1 MKLRKIYTSAGI
13 LLLSLFCIGDAVAK
27 DAKFETGVSFGSTGA
42 DEPYSSLTDKDGN
55 YYISGMCRGDVEF
68 AGGATIKG
76 RGGMDAVIV
85 KYDAELN
92 FLWARAVGGS
102 KDDTFERIA
111 VTSAGDIVAVGKI
124 SGDVTI
130 DGTDQTLSGTQST
143 DGCIVVYDKDGNYK
157 SSAQIK
163 AAGASLCYSVAVDKS
178 DNIFVTGSTVGA
190 TDFGNEKTVT
200 IEGSNPGTFLA
211 CYNNSLVCQWAIAGS
226 SPVQSYG
233 WAVNFDK
240 EENILLTGRFG
251 TTFTITGTDGEAL
264 TTAVGSESSQ
274 DTYVAKLSHEGV
286 GQWIT
291 YVTNSN
297 RIDTRSIDSD
307 SQGNVYIWGHCQSA
321 VTPEGQSPLGF
332 NGNFDSFLIKYSSA
346 GAYLDGMNLGGSGR
360 DEAKSLFVDA
370 DDNIYV
376 AGNVNGDGS
385 KGGTAVNMNPRGE
398 SKDYTFKGHDGYVAK
413 YNGSTWELMQLE
425 KTVTPDNANQ
435 HEVAWCVTMSPDYNK
450 VYVTGYF
457 NNGAT
462 VFDGASLTLPFVRD
476 YDIYTVLYSYTLM
489 VKTKTLEPGVANEP
503 YYSNIVVDNVE
514 GAVKFEIVSGAL
526 PDGIT
531 LSKDGAF
538 AGTPTKNG
546 SYTFTVKIS
555 DDVSS
560 IQKEYTLVIKSGEGC
575 DVFIVTDQCPDAYI
589 GYPYSLQLE
598 IEGEGIT
605 CALTGGSLPVG
616 LSFMWL
622 VNRP

>member
-68 AGGATIKG
+68 ADGATIKG

-200 IEGSNPGTFLA
+200 IEGSNSGTFLA

-251 TTFTITGTDGEAL
+251 TTFTITGT
-264 TTAVGSESSQ
+264 
-274 DTYVAKLSHEGV
+274 
-286 GQWIT
+286 
-291 YVTNSN
+291 
-297 RIDTRSIDSD
+297 
-307 SQGNVYIWGHCQSA
+307 
-321 VTPEGQSPLGF
+321 
-332 NGNFDSFLIKYSSA
+332 
-346 GAYLDGMNLGGSGR
+346 
-360 DEAKSLFVDA
+360 
-370 DDNIYV
+370 
-376 AGNVNGDGS
+376 
-385 KGGTAVNMNPRGE
+385 
-398 SKDYTFKGHDGYVAK
+398 
-413 YNGSTWELMQLE
+413 
-425 KTVTPDNANQ
+425 
-435 HEVAWCVTMSPDYNK
+435 
-450 VYVTGYF
+450 
-457 NNGAT
+457 
-462 VFDGASLTLPFVRD
+462 DGASLTLPFVRD

-616 LSFMWL
+616 LSLSPEGLISGTPAESNEPGICSFTVKATGASGCDDELELSMILSDETPSGINRVSLDSFQVYPTVSYGEITLKADFGKDMKARVAVVTPLGTCVWEKTYYVVQLDEVISTADMQPGVYYL
-622 VNRP
+622 VLSTEEGKSTKPFIVKR